1 MDEFILFDDMQYTRR
16 DWRNRNKI
24 KTPRGAEWLTIPV
37 ECRGKYYQKIRETKI
52 SDCRWNKEHWKTIE
66 YNYAKARHFR
76 EFHEFFKEMYLGG
89 AGTMLSLVNH
99 HFLSSI
105 CQLLGIRTKISWSMD
120 YRLVEG
126 KTERLVDLCRQAG
139 ATEYLS
145 GPSAK
150 NYIDATLFVRA
161 GIGLR
166 FMDYS
171 GYPEY
176 EQRFPPFDHQVS
188 IIDPIL
194 NTGPSAQSFMRSF

>member
-1 MDEFILFDDMQYTRR
+1 
-16 DWRNRNKI
+16 
-24 KTPRGAEWLTIPV
+24 
-37 ECRGKYYQKIRETKI
+37 
-52 SDCRWNKEHWKTIE
+52 
-66 YNYAKARHFR
+66 
-76 EFHEFFKEMYLGG
+76 
-89 AGTMLSLVNH
+89 
-99 HFLSSI
+99 
-105 CQLLGIRTKISWSMD
+105 MD

-188 IIDPIL
+188 IIDLIL